1 MPETGEIETSNGE
14 KFTYIHPR
22 HPLYLHPSDNP
33 GSVLVP
39 HQLTGIENYTAW
51 SNSMKITHFVSK
63 ELANGMMYSTNA
75 TSVWMDLKERFDE
88 QNFTRVYQLLREIC
102 TISQGTSSV
111 SEYYSKLKSVWD
123 EYWSMVP
130 LPCDCAKHKKYAE
143 HMEQQRLVQFLMG
156 LNETYAQAR
165 SQVLLTVP
173 ILTLNQAYNMIM
185 QDESQWIQSNM
196 ISQLTPTLQQMN
208 LNDPTALAAT
218 QNNRFKRNNGPY
230 CDYCHKVQE
239 IMGHSAYSVNLGY
252 SANIVSHVEEPE
264 ASRSSGNSNMP
275 MFTSEQYN
283 QLLKL
288 ISHEPAVAEAKVN
301 IVGIKEFL
309 GTCLLAVPAASS
321 VSVPASTPASACS
334 QSKHSDHSYVHTPQQ
349 NGVAEQKH
357 MHLLEMARALRFQAH
372 VPLKF
377 WGECVLT
384 AAFIINRLPSSVL
397 SGKSPYELFYGQ
409 PHSLTHLKVFGYL
422 CYATTPCF
430 TNKFSSKA
438 IPAIFMGYLETQKGY
453 KLYNISSG
461 TFFPAEIPAH
471 ISSYDDTFPA
481 KNDVPP
487 CSPPT
492 SVAQPEPSSPQPP
505 PSPVMHPNPT
515 ASPPSPIEP
524 QPTHI
529 SDVTLRKSA
538 MTFNHPLWL
547 TDYVHQVQSTSTPY
561 PISSFLSY
569 SPLSP
574 SYQDCLTSY
583 SSIVEPTT
591 FE

>member
-1 MPETGEIETSNGE
+1 
-14 KFTYIHPR
+14 
-22 HPLYLHPSDNP
+22 
-33 GSVLVP
+33 
-39 HQLTGIENYTAW
+39 
-51 SNSMKITHFVSK
+51 
-63 ELANGMMYSTNA
+63 
-75 TSVWMDLKERFDE
+75 
-88 QNFTRVYQLLREIC
+88 
-102 TISQGTSSV
+102 
-111 SEYYSKLKSVWD
+111 
-123 EYWSMVP
+123 
-130 LPCDCAKHKKYAE
+130 
-143 HMEQQRLVQFLMG
+143 
-156 LNETYAQAR
+156 
-165 SQVLLTVP
+165 
-173 ILTLNQAYNMIM
+173 
-185 QDESQWIQSNM
+185 
-196 ISQLTPTLQQMN
+196 
-208 LNDPTALAAT
+208 
-218 QNNRFKRNNGPY
+218 
-230 CDYCHKVQE
+230 
-239 IMGHSAYSVNLGY
+239 MGHSAYSVNLGY

-309 GTCLLAVPAASS
+309 GTCLLAGSEPNSWIIGTGTSNHMASSLDLLTQSTLVFPNTSKVHLPNGNITSVTHTGSLNLSNDLELFPAAFS

-538 MTFNHPLWL
+538 MTFNPPLWL
-547 TDYVHQVQSTSTPY
+547 IDYVHQARLQLVAKWVYKVKYKADRTVERYKARLVAKGFTQQEGLDYHETFSPVVKMVRVRSVC
-561 PISSFLSY
+561 SSCSVWLA
-569 SPLSP
+569 
-574 SYQDCLTSY
+574 LTSDGC
-583 SSIVEPTT
+583 VQRFPTG
-591 FE
+591 